1 MCGRLSQY
9 TGLHEFV
16 DALSMPN
23 ALVNLVGEQPER
35 YNVAPSTAVT
45 TLRLERNALVAQAIR
60 WGWRP
65 FWARDRA
72 APINARAEKVATSR
86 FYSSAWKHRALTPV
100 SGWFEWV
107 DEGGGTQKQPY
118 HIQHADGSPILCA
131 AIGQFPGL
139 DDEQAEQHGFV
150 IITADAEGGMVD
162 IHDRRPVVLPPD
174 LAREWLDPATPP
186 ERAEEIVLMQG
197 EPSESFR
204 WYAVDPAVGNVRN
217 QGAHLIE
224 PQRSAS

>member
-23 ALVNLVGEQPER
+23 VLVNLVGEQPER
-35 YNVAPSTAVT
+35 YNVAPSTQVT
-45 TLRLERNALVAQAIR
+45 TLRLEGDALVAQAIR

-72 APINARAEKVATSR
+72 APINARAEKVAHGR
-86 FYSSAWKHRALTPV
+86 FFSAAWKHRALTPV

-107 DEGGGTQKQPY
+107 DGGEGRKQPF
-118 HIQHADGSPILCA
+118 HIQHADCSPILCA

-139 DDEQAEQHGFV
+139 DDEQDERHGFV
-150 IITADAEGGMVD
+150 IITADSAGGMID
-162 IHDRRPVVLPPD
+162 IHDRRPVVLSPD

-186 ERAEEIVLMQG
+186 ERAEQIVLNQG
-197 EPSESFR
+197 EPSEAFT
-204 WYAVDPAVGNVRN
+204 WYPVTRDVGNVRN
-217 QGAHLIE
+217 QGPQLIE

>member
-23 ALVNLVGEQPER
+23 VLVNLVGEQPER
-35 YNVAPSTAVT
+35 YNVAPSTQVT
-45 TLRLERNALVAQAIR
+45 TLRLEGDALVAQAIR

-86 FYSSAWKHRALTPV
+86 FYNSAWRHRALCPV

-107 DEGGGTQKQPY
+107 AEGGPRKQPF
-118 HIQHADGSPILCA
+118 HIQHRDGSPILCA
-131 AIGQFPGL
+131 AIGQFPGI
-139 DDEQAEQHGFV
+139 DDEQDERHGFV
-150 IITADAEGGMVD
+150 IITADSAGGMVD
-162 IHDRRPVVLPPD
+162 IHDRRPVVLLPE
-174 LAREWLDPATPP
+174 LAREWIDPATTP
-186 ERAEEIVLMQG
+186 ERAEQIVLHQG
-197 EPSESFR
+197 EPSESFT

-217 QGAHLIE
+217 QGPHLVVR
-224 PQRSAS
+224 QL

>member
-23 ALVNLVGEQPER
+23 VLVNLVGEQPER
-35 YNVAPSTAVT
+35 YNVAPSTQVT
-45 TLRLERNALVAQAIR
+45 TLRIEGDALVAQAIR

-72 APINARAEKVATSR
+72 APINARVEKVAHGR
-86 FYSSAWKHRALTPV
+86 FFSAAWKHRALTPV

-107 DEGGGTQKQPY
+107 DEGGTRKQPY
-118 HIQHADGSPILCA
+118 HIQHADGSPVLCA
-131 AIGQFPGL
+131 AIGQFPRL

-150 IITADAEGGMVD
+150 IITADSAGGMVD
-162 IHDRRPVVLPPD
+162 IHDRRPVVLPPE
-174 LAREWLDPATPP
+174 LAREWIDPATTP
-186 ERAEEIVLMQG
+186 ERAEQIVLHQG

-204 WYAVDPAVGNVRN
+204 WYTVSRDVGNVRN
-217 QGAHLIE
+217 QGPQLIE

>member
-45 TLRLERNALVAQAIR
+45 TLRLEGDALVAQAIR

-86 FYSSAWKHRALTPV
+86 FYNSAWRHRALCPV

-107 DEGGGTQKQPY
+107 AEGGPRKQPF
-118 HIQHADGSPILCA
+118 HIQHRDGSPILCA

-139 DDEQAEQHGFV
+139 DDEPGEQHGFV

-162 IHDRRPVVLPPD
+162 IHDRRPVVLSPE

-186 ERAEEIVLMQG
+186 ERAEQIVLHQG
-197 EPSESFR
+197 EPAEAFT
-204 WYAVDPAVGNVRN
+204 WYAVSRDVGNVRN
-217 QGAHLIE
+217 QGAYLIE
-224 PQRSAS
+224 PA

>member
-16 DALSMPN
+16 DTLSMP
-23 ALVNLVGEQPER
+23 AMLVNLVGEQPER

-45 TLRLERNALVAQAIR
+45 TLKLEGDALVAQAIR

-107 DEGGGTQKQPY
+107 DGGEARKQPF
-118 HIQHADGSPILCA
+118 HIQHRDGSPILCA

-139 DDEQAEQHGFV
+139 DDEPADHHGFV

-162 IHDRRPVVLPPD
+162 IHDRRPVVLSPE

-186 ERAEEIVLMQG
+186 ERAEQIVRHQG
-197 EPSESFR
+197 EPSESFT
-204 WYAVDPAVGNVRN
+204 WYPVSREVGNVRN

>member
-16 DALSMPN
+16 DALSMP
-23 ALVNLVGEQPER
+23 AMLVNLVGEQPQR

-45 TLRLERNALVAQAIR
+45 TLRLEGDALVAQAIR

-107 DEGGGTQKQPY
+107 DEGGGTRKQPY

-162 IHDRRPVVLPPD
+162 IHDRRPVVLSPE

-186 ERAEEIVLMQG
+186 ERAEQIVRHQG
-197 EPSESFR
+197 EPSESFT
-204 WYAVDPAVGNVRN
+204 WYPVSRDVGNVRN

>member
-16 DALSMPN
+16 DALSMP
-23 ALVNLVGEQPER
+23 AMLVNLVGKQPER

-45 TLRLERNALVAQAIR
+45 TLRLEGDALVAQAIR

-72 APINARAEKVATSR
+72 VPINARVEKVATSR

-107 DEGGGTQKQPY
+107 DGGETRKQPF
-118 HIQHADGSPILCA
+118 HIQHRDGSPILCA
-131 AIGQFPGL
+131 AIGQFPGI
-139 DDEQAEQHGFV
+139 DDEPADHHGFV

-162 IHDRRPVVLPPD
+162 IHDRRPVVLSPE

-186 ERAEEIVLMQG
+186 ERAERIVLHQG
-197 EPSESFR
+197 EPSESFT
-204 WYAVDPAVGNVRN
+204 WYPVSRDVGNVRN

>member
-23 ALVNLVGEQPER
+23 VLVNLVGEQPER
-35 YNVAPSTAVT
+35 YNVAPSTQVT
-45 TLRLERNALVAQAIR
+45 TLRLEGDALVAQAIR

-86 FYSSAWKHRALTPV
+86 FYNSAWRHRALCPV

-107 DEGGGTQKQPY
+107 AEGGPRKQPF
-118 HIQHADGSPILCA
+118 HIQHRDGSPILCA
-131 AIGQFPGL
+131 AIGQFPGI
-139 DDEQAEQHGFV
+139 DDEQDERHGFV
-150 IITADAEGGMVD
+150 IITADSAGGMVD
-162 IHDRRPVVLPPD
+162 IHDRRPVVLSPD

-186 ERAEEIVLMQG
+186 ERAEQIVLNQG
-197 EPSESFR
+197 EPSESFT

-217 QGAHLIE
+217 QGPQLIAH
-224 PQRSAS
+224 QRSAS

>member
-45 TLRLERNALVAQAIR
+45 TLRLEGNALVAQAIR

-72 APINARAEKVATSR
+72 APINARAEKVAHGR
-86 FYSSAWKHRALTPV
+86 FFSAAWRHRALTPL

-107 DEGGGTQKQPY
+107 DGGEARKQPF
-118 HIQHADGSPILCA
+118 HIQHRDGSPILCA

-139 DDEQAEQHGFV
+139 DDEPADHHGFV
-150 IITADAEGGMVD
+150 IITADADGGLVD
-162 IHDRRPVVLPPD
+162 IHDRRPVVLPPE
-174 LAREWLDPATPP
+174 LAREWIDPATTP
-186 ERAEEIVLMQG
+186 ERAEQIVLHQG
-197 EPSESFR
+197 EPSQAFR
-204 WYAVDPAVGNVRN
+204 WYAVSRDVGNVRN

>member
-9 TGLHEFV
+9 SGLHEFV
-16 DALSMPN
+16 SVLNLPN
-23 ALVNLVGEQPER
+23 MLTNLAGEQPQR
-35 YNVAPSTAVT
+35 YNVAPSTQVT
-45 TLRLERNALVAQAIR
+45 TLRLEGDALVAQPIR

-72 APINARAEKVATSR
+72 APINARAEKVAHGR
-86 FYSSAWKHRALTPV
+86 FFSTAWKHRALTPI

-107 DEGGGTQKQPY
+107 AVGGPRKQPF
-118 HIQHADGSPILCA
+118 HIQHRDGSPILCA
-131 AIGQFPGL
+131 AIGQFPDL
-139 DDEQAEQHGFV
+139 DDEPGEQHGFV
-150 IITADAEGGMVD
+150 IITADSAGGMVD
-162 IHDRRPVVLPPD
+162 IHDRRPVVLPPE
-174 LAREWLDPATPP
+174 LAREWIDPATTP
-186 ERAEEIVLMQG
+186 ERAEQIVLHQG

-217 QGAHLIE
+217 QGPQLIE

>member
-9 TGLHEFV
+9 SGLHEFV
-16 DALSMPN
+16 SVLNLPN
-23 ALVNLVGEQPER
+23 ILTNLVGEQPQR
-35 YNVAPSTAVT
+35 YNVAPSTQVT
-45 TLRLERNALVAQAIR
+45 TLRLEGDALVAQAIR

-72 APINARAEKVATSR
+72 APINARAEKIAHGR
-86 FYSSAWKHRALTPV
+86 FFSAAWKHRALTPV

-107 DEGGGTQKQPY
+107 DGGEGRKQPF
-118 HIQHADGSPILCA
+118 HIQHADCSPILCA

-139 DDEQAEQHGFV
+139 DDEQDERHGFV
-150 IITADAEGGMVD
+150 IITADSAGGMVD
-162 IHDRRPVVLPPD
+162 IHDRRPVVLSPN

-186 ERAEEIVLMQG
+186 ERAEQIVLLHG
-197 EPSESFR
+197 EPSEAFT

>member
-9 TGLHEFV
+9 SGLHEFV
-16 DALSMPN
+16 SVLNLPN
-23 ALVNLVGEQPER
+23 ILTNLVGEQPQR
-35 YNVAPSTAVT
+35 YNVAPSTQVT
-45 TLRLERNALVAQAIR
+45 TLRLEGDTLVAQAIR

-65 FWARDRA
+65 LWARDRA
-72 APINARAEKVATSR
+72 APINARAEKVAHGR
-86 FYSSAWKHRALTPV
+86 FFSAAWKHRALTPV

-107 DEGGGTQKQPY
+107 DGGEGRKQPF
-118 HIQHADGSPILCA
+118 HIQHADCSPILCA

-139 DDEQAEQHGFV
+139 DDEQDERHGFV
-150 IITADAEGGMVD
+150 IITADSAGGMID
-162 IHDRRPVVLPPD
+162 IHDRRPVVLSPD

-186 ERAEEIVLMQG
+186 ERAEQIVLLHG
-197 EPSESFR
+197 EPSEAFR
-204 WYAVDPAVGNVRN
+204 WYAVSRDVGNVRN

>member
-23 ALVNLVGEQPER
+23 ALVNLIGAQAER

-45 TLRLERNALVAQAIR
+45 TLRLEGDALVAQPIR

-72 APINARAEKVATSR
+72 A
-86 FYSSAWKHRALTPV
+86 
-100 SGWFEWV
+100 
-107 DEGGGTQKQPY
+107 
-118 HIQHADGSPILCA
+118 
-131 AIGQFPGL
+131 IGQFPGL
-139 DDEQAEQHGFV
+139 DDEPADHHGFV

-162 IHDRRPVVLPPD
+162 IHDRRPVVLSPE

-186 ERAEEIVLMQG
+186 ERAEQIVRHQG
-197 EPSESFR
+197 EPSESFT
-204 WYAVDPAVGNVRN
+204 WYPVSREVGNVRN

>member
-23 ALVNLVGEQPER
+23 VLVNLVGEQPER
-35 YNVAPSTAVT
+35 YNVAPSTQVT
-45 TLRLERNALVAQAIR
+45 TLRLEGDALVAQAIR

-72 APINARAEKVATSR
+72 APINARAEKIAHGR
-86 FYSSAWKHRALTPV
+86 FFSAAWKHRALTPV

-107 DEGGGTQKQPY
+107 DGGEGRKQPF
-118 HIQHADGSPILCA
+118 HIQHADCSPILCA

-139 DDEQAEQHGFV
+139 DDEQDERHGFV
-150 IITADAEGGMVD
+150 IITADAKGGMVD
-162 IHDRRPVVLPPD
+162 IHDRRPVVLSPE
-174 LAREWLDPATPP
+174 LAREWLDPATPA
-186 ERAEEIVLMQG
+186 ERAEQIVLMQG
-197 EPSESFR
+197 EPSEAFT
-204 WYAVDPAVGNVRN
+204 WYPVSRDVGNVRN
-217 QGAHLIE
+217 QGPQLIE

>member
-23 ALVNLVGEQPER
+23 ALVNLIGAQAER
-35 YNVAPSTAVT
+35 YNVAPSTQVT
-45 TLRLERNALVAQAIR
+45 TLRLEGDALVAQAIK

-65 FWARDRA
+65 GWARDRA
-72 APINARAEKVATSR
+72 APINARAENVAHGR
-86 FYSSAWKHRALTPV
+86 FFSAAWHHRALCPV

-107 DEGGGTQKQPY
+107 AEGGARKQPY
-118 HIQHADGSPILCA
+118 HIQHADGSPVLCA

-139 DDEQAEQHGFV
+139 EDEQAEQHGFV
-150 IITADAEGGMVD
+150 IITADSAGGMVD
-162 IHDRRPVVLPPD
+162 IHDRRPVVLPPE
-174 LAREWLDPATPP
+174 LAREWIDPATTP
-186 ERAEEIVLMQG
+186 ERAEQIVLHQG
-197 EPSESFR
+197 EQSESFR

-217 QGAHLIE
+217 QGPQLIE
-224 PQRSAS
+224 PHRSAS

>member
-23 ALVNLVGEQPER
+23 VLVNLVGEQPER
-35 YNVAPSTAVT
+35 YNVAPSTQVT
-45 TLRLERNALVAQAIR
+45 TLRLEGDALVAQAIR

-72 APINARAEKVATSR
+72 APINARAEKVAHGR
-86 FYSSAWKHRALTPV
+86 FFSAAWKHRALTPV

-107 DEGGGTQKQPY
+107 DGGEGRKQPF
-118 HIQHADGSPILCA
+118 HIQHADCSPILCA

-139 DDEQAEQHGFV
+139 DDEQDERHGFV
-150 IITADAEGGMVD
+150 IITADSAGGMID
-162 IHDRRPVVLPPD
+162 IHDRRPVVLSPD

-186 ERAEEIVLMQG
+186 ERAEQIVLNQG
-197 EPSESFR
+197 EPSESFT

-217 QGAHLIE
+217 QGPQLIAH
-224 PQRSAS
+224 QRSAS

>member
-23 ALVNLVGEQPER
+23 VLVNLVGEQPER

-45 TLRLERNALVAQAIR
+45 TLRLEGDALVAQAIR

-86 FYSSAWKHRALTPV
+86 FYNSAWRHRALCPV

-107 DEGGGTQKQPY
+107 AEGGPRKQPF
-118 HIQHADGSPILCA
+118 HIQHRDGSPILCA
-131 AIGQFPGL
+131 AIGQFPGF
-139 DDEQAEQHGFV
+139 DDEPGEQHGFV

-162 IHDRRPVVLPPD
+162 IHDRRPVVLLPE
-174 LAREWLDPATPP
+174 LAREWIDPATPP
-186 ERAEEIVLMQG
+186 ERAEQIVLMQG
-197 EPSESFR
+197 EPAEAFA

-217 QGAHLIE
+217 QGPHLVVR
-224 PQRSAS
+224 QL